1 MRTII
6 TAALLAAALTL
17 AGCRSESPVTETP
30 ELSFVSANTV
40 EASAEG
46 GSYTVEYTVH
56 NPSEDGVF
64 SHKCQA
70 DWITGIKTGQNIMT
84 FTVPANTA
92 EEARKDGIVIIY
104 DYISGKDSLTVNVTQ
119 AGVEPE
125 PEPEPFSATFTV
137 DSTAWNY
144 AEITVVPNEPDAIYL
159 TGYCTTEQYESFSSD
174 EEVFAYRLYEIS
186 WFIENTQEILTKF
199 GISGDYTAT
208 LSGLDELTDY
218 TFYAFKIDLDL
229 SNYPVLLSEVFE
241 TSFST
246 PEQELVDFSVELT
259 LDLKGTNLE
268 LTAVPNDDGQYYYL
282 DVFESYV
289 LDMMYGGDI
298 RSYVEGK
305 VVSWLDF
312 GMAESVADVPGVF
325 QGRQTKQYTD
335 LFSGS
340 EYIAIAVGV
349 DENGYP
355 NSETVTKTFT
365 PEAII
370 SDAEVTYTPRCFDG
384 TEVAL
389 KYPEQYGDAMGKV
402 LIAFEKDFSENTSG
416 YMWSIYDGD
425 YSYLSGQELTNEI
438 VNWGRDGDMSEE
450 RHIYISNA
458 YGLTFTVLLVAYDAD
473 RNYGTPSATAYTF
486 TQDDVLPIEQFV
498 P

>member
-30 ELSFVSANTV
+30 ELSFVSANIV

-64 SHKCQA
+64 SHLCQA
-70 DWITGIKTGQNIMT
+70 DWISDIKTGQSIMT

-92 EEARKDGIVIIY
+92 EEARKDDIVIIY
-104 DYISGKDSLTVNVTQ
+104 DYLTGRDSLTVSVTQ

-174 EEVFAYRLYEIS
+174 EEIFAYRLNEIS
-186 WFIENTQEILTKF
+186 WFIENTQEILTRF

-229 SNYPVLLSEVFE
+229 SDYPVLLSEVFE

-246 PEQELVDFSVELT
+246 PEQELSDFSVELT
-259 LDLKGTNLE
+259 LDLKG
-268 LTAVPNDDGQYYYL
+268 
-282 DVFESYV
+282 
-289 LDMMYGGDI
+289 I
-298 RSYVEGK
+298 K
-305 VVSWLDF
+305 
-312 GMAESVADVPGVF
+312 
-325 QGRQTKQYTD
+325 
-335 LFSGS
+335 
-340 EYIAIAVGV
+340 
-349 DENGYP
+349 
-355 NSETVTKTFT
+355 
-365 PEAII
+365 
-370 SDAEVTYTPRCFDG
+370 
-384 TEVAL
+384 
-389 KYPEQYGDAMGKV
+389 
-402 LIAFEKDFSENTSG
+402 
-416 YMWSIYDGD
+416 
-425 YSYLSGQELTNEI
+425 
-438 VNWGRDGDMSEE
+438 
-450 RHIYISNA
+450 
-458 YGLTFTVLLVAYDAD
+458 
-473 RNYGTPSATAYTF
+473 
-486 TQDDVLPIEQFV
+486 
-498 P
+498 